1 MPSPF
6 RSGYYP
12 ILDED
17 TDVITSVA
25 ARSSD
30 SIRPF
35 PIHPSLLNPTIL
47 LLGLLDPNK
56 SYSIKEDY
64 LCVSR
69 YSSNTARTAV
79 AHEVTVVLLMG
90 IPLKDNSL

>member
-1 MPSPF
+1 MRTPTSLQVVRPDLV
-6 RSGYYP
+6 
-12 ILDED
+12 IL
-17 TDVITSVA
+17 S
-25 ARSSD
+25 
-30 SIRPF
+30 RPF
-35 PIHPSLLNPTIL
+35 LIHPSLLNPTIL

-79 AHEVTVVLLMG
+79 AHEVTVIPLMG

>member
-35 PIHPSLLNPTIL
+35 LIHPSLLNPTIL

-56 SYSIKEDY
+56 SYGIKEDY

-69 YSSNTARTAV
+69 YSSNTAV

-90 IPLKDNSL
+90 IRLKDNRL